1 MFIQPLINRTFL
13 LIFCYFVKNLLYFM
27 LNNMFYDRNTSLLE
41 PMNAE
46 KMEKQIGPIYIV
58 SGGKGLAGNN
68 MVHSLLIQ
76 YPNNNVP
83 VIIVPDQYEEEQ
95 LTDLVEKAKKED
107 GLIAHT
113 MVNRKLRYFL
123 RKECEEQGV
132 KHIDFMGELADYLD
146 EKLQIPS
153 LQSPGLYREIHQ
165 QYFDR
170 IEAIEFTL
178 NHDDGMQP
186 QKLVNAEII
195 LTGVSRSGKTPL
207 SVYLAMYGWKV
218 ANIPLVNGI
227 EPPKELFEVDPRRV
241 FGLSIT
247 PGQLISHRIKRLR
260 SINNTD
266 NTKYVDEKM
275 VMLEIRNANF
285 IFEKGG
291 FTVINIS
298 NKPVETSANEI
309 LNTLANRF
317 EYRGH
322 RLDSPYPQDE

>member
-1 MFIQPLINRTFL
+1 MDEDKKDQ
-13 LIFCYFVKNLLYFM
+13 
-27 LNNMFYDRNTSLLE
+27 
-41 PMNAE
+41 
-46 KMEKQIGPIYIV
+46 QIRPIYIV

-83 VIIVPDQYEEEQ
+83 VIIVPDQCEEKQ
-95 LTDLVEKAKKED
+95 LIELVEKVKQED
-107 GLIAHT
+107 GLITHT
-113 MVNRKLRYFL
+113 MVNRELRNFL
-123 RKECEEQGV
+123 SKICEENGV

-146 EKLQIPS
+146 ENLQIPS
-153 LQSPGLYREIHQ
+153 LQSPGLYREINQ

-186 QKLVNAEII
+186 QKLHKAEII

-218 ANIPLVNGI
+218 ANIPLVKGI

-241 FGLSIT
+241 FGLSIN
-247 PGQLISHRIKRLR
+247 PSQLISHRMKRLR
-260 SINNTD
+260 SIDNTD
-266 NTKYVDEKM
+266 NTNYVDEKM
-275 VMLEIRNANF
+275 VVMEIRNANF

-298 NKPVETSANEI
+298 NKPIETSANEI

-317 EYRGH
+317 EYRGR
-322 RLDSPYPQDE
+322 RLDSPYPMDE

>member
-1 MFIQPLINRTFL
+1 MDEDKKDQ
-13 LIFCYFVKNLLYFM
+13 
-27 LNNMFYDRNTSLLE
+27 
-41 PMNAE
+41 
-46 KMEKQIGPIYIV
+46 QIRPIYIV

-83 VIIVPDQYEEEQ
+83 VIIVPDQCEEKQ
-95 LTDLVEKAKKED
+95 LIELVEKVKQED
-107 GLIAHT
+107 GLITHT
-113 MVNRKLRYFL
+113 MVNRELRTFL
-123 RKECEEQGV
+123 SKICEENGV

-146 EKLQIPS
+146 ENLQIPS
-153 LQSPGLYREIHQ
+153 LQSPGLYREINQ

-186 QKLVNAEII
+186 QKLHKAEII

-241 FGLSIT
+241 FGLSIN
-247 PGQLISHRIKRLR
+247 PNQLISHRMKRLR
-260 SINNTD
+260 SIDNTD
-266 NTKYVDEKM
+266 NTNYVDEKM
-275 VMLEIRNANF
+275 VVMEIRNANF

-298 NKPVETSANEI
+298 NKPIETSANEI

-317 EYRGH
+317 EYRGR
-322 RLDSPYPQDE
+322 RLDSPYPMDE

>member
-1 MFIQPLINRTFL
+1 
-13 LIFCYFVKNLLYFM
+13 
-27 LNNMFYDRNTSLLE
+27 
-41 PMNAE
+41 MNE
-46 KMEKQIGPIYIV
+46 IEKQTGPIYIV

-83 VIIVPDQYEEEQ
+83 VIIVPNIHEEIQ
-95 LTDLVEKAKKED
+95 LIKLVDKAKQED
-107 GLIAHT
+107 GMIAHT
-113 MVNRKLRYFL
+113 MVNRGLRSLL
-123 RKECEEQGV
+123 RKLCEEKGV

-153 LQSPGLYREIHQ
+153 LQSPGLYREINQ

-178 NHDDGMQP
+178 NHDDGLQP
-186 QKLVNAEII
+186 QKLHKAEII

-227 EPPKELFEVDPRRV
+227 DPPKELFEVDPHRV
-241 FGLSIT
+241 FGLSIS
-247 PGQLISHRIKRLR
+247 PGHLISHRIKRLR
-260 SINNTD
+260 SLGNPENA
-266 NTKYVDEKM
+266 NYVDEQL
-275 VMLEIRNANF
+275 VMKEIRNANF

-291 FTVINIS
+291 FTILNVS

-309 LNTLANRF
+309 LNIMANRF
-317 EYRGH
+317 EYRGR
-322 RLDSPYPQDE
+322 RLDSPYPDVK

>member
-1 MFIQPLINRTFL
+1 MDGIE
-13 LIFCYFVKNLLYFM
+13 KNV
-27 LNNMFYDRNTSLLE
+27 
-41 PMNAE
+41 
-46 KMEKQIGPIYIV
+46 GPIYIV

-83 VIIVPDQYEEEQ
+83 VVIVPNIHEEIQ
-95 LTDLVEKAKKED
+95 LIKVVEKAKQEQ

-113 MVNRKLRYFL
+113 MVNRKLRNSL
-123 RKECEEQGV
+123 RKLCLENGV

-153 LQSPGLYREIHQ
+153 LQSPGLYREINQ

-178 NHDDGMQP
+178 NHDDGLQP
-186 QKLVNAEII
+186 QKLHNAEII

-227 EPPKELFEVDPRRV
+227 DPPKELFEVDPRRV
-241 FGLSIT
+241 FGLSISS
-247 PGQLISHRIKRLR
+247 GHLISHRIKRLL
-260 SINNTD
+260 SLGNTE
-266 NTKYVDEKM
+266 NANYVDERM
-275 VMLEIRNANF
+275 VAREIRNANF

-291 FTVINIS
+291 FTILNVS
-298 NKPVETSANEI
+298 NKPIETSANEI
-309 LNTLANRF
+309 LNIMANRF
-317 EYRGH
+317 EYRGR
-322 RLDSPYPQDE
+322 RLDSPYPDLVED